1 MNFRTKQYLRKR
13 FADYYQNSPLILP
26 HDFPRREWGF
36 IFFDELPE
44 VVMRRHKAFSRESEA
59 LDYIRGMVPAH
70 AYHSAAYYEFPGAA
84 TMKEKKWQ
92 GADLIF
98 DLDADHLP
106 GKVHSYKG
114 MLDNVKSETAKLLDF
129 LLEDFGFSEDNTSIV
144 FSGGRGYHIHVRDP
158 KVLTLESAERREI
171 VDYLS
176 GTGLSI
182 DYLFKP
188 EKYVSVDKGRGY
200 KKKELV
206 STRKIISFDEVSVGF
221 GWGKR
226 ISNYITSYF
235 DELTK
240 KDKKDALNEI
250 IGLIKI
256 SNILNLNGVSEKNI
270 EDILRLKEIYLFTW
284 EDVPG
289 NDNSKLLEFI
299 NDELGVVLE
308 KDAIIE
314 KSVSGYDI
322 NICDDKCL
330 ISLKLNKKKNKA
342 ALTISD
348 SKTYDLIV
356 RMENGKLNVYME
368 FTPRKIASKLNITE
382 NIVSS
387 VFITNDSWD
396 TEKYSLEKYDDLM
409 AFARNSENM
418 SSIKRG
424 IITFGIL
431 DKIRKI
437 PYFFDAIIEKAIE
450 EKSVHLGSAH
460 TDEPVTADIKR
471 LIRMPNSLHGG
482 SGMRVVP
489 LSLSEFQDF
498 DPLNDALVFSERM
511 IEIEVISPLKPQF
524 SKIEMKGKSFTVSEG
539 KNSLPE
545 YAAIY
550 LMCRG
555 AAEYA

>member
-1 MNFRTKQYLRKR
+1 MNFRTKQFLRKR
-13 FADYYQNSPLILP
+13 FADYYQNSQLILP

-114 MLDNVKSETAKLLDF
+114 MLDNVKSETGKLLDF
-129 LLEDFGFSEDNTSIV
+129 LIEDFGFSENDTSIV

-171 VDYLS
+171 VDYVS

-188 EKYVSVDKGRGY
+188 EKFVAIDTGRGY
-200 KKKELV
+200 MKKEFLSPRKV
-206 STRKIISFDEVSVGF
+206 SSFDETSEGF

-226 ISNYITSYF
+226 ISRYIISFLKGISTKDEVDAINEITDIIKNYNLKNVQNGSMPDDIAESVIQMKNETPNISNKKIAE
-235 DELTK
+235 ELGIY
-240 KDKKDALNEI
+240 DKK
-250 IGLIKI
+250 
-256 SNILNLNGVSEKNI
+256 VR
-270 EDILRLKEIYLFTW
+270 DILIANDLKDFSLEAKR
-284 EDVPG
+284 
-289 NDNSKLLEFI
+289 KLKKI
-299 NDELGVVLE
+299 
-308 KDAIIE
+308 
-314 KSVSGYDI
+314 
-322 NICDDKCL
+322 
-330 ISLKLNKKKNKA
+330 KKKAQNPK
-342 ALTISD
+342 S
-348 SKTYDLIV
+348 
-356 RMENGKLNVYME
+356 LNMIE
-368 FTPRKIASKLNITE
+368 TK
-382 NIVSS
+382 
-387 VFITNDSWD
+387 
-396 TEKYSLEKYDDLM
+396 
-409 AFARNSENM
+409 
-418 SSIKRG
+418 G
-424 IITFGIL
+424 IIDDEDLFN
-431 DKIRKI
+431 
-437 PYFFDAIIEKAIE
+437 AIVLKAIE
-450 EKSVHLGSAH
+450 DNSINLGSAH

-489 LSLSEFQDF
+489 LSMPEFQDF
-498 DPLNDALVFSERM
+498 DPLNDAVVFSEKM
-511 IEIEVISPLKPQF
+511 IEIEAISPLKPQF

-539 KNSLPE
+539 KNTLPE